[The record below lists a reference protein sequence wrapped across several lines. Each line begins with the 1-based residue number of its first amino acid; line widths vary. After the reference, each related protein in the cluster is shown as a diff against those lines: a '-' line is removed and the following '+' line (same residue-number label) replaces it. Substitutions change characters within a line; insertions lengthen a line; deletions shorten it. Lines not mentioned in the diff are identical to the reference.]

1 MYRSEAHRRGQ
12 NRRNRTQ
19 KIRKLS
25 DRKIRIEAERAVAT
39 ARKKETAEVCM
50 WCLSHHRGKPCPFE
64 D

>member
-12 NRRNRTQ
+12 NRRNQTQ

-25 DRKIRIEAERAVAT
+25 ARKSQAEAEKAIEI

-50 WCLSHHRGKPCPFE
+50 WCLSHHRGKACPFE